1 MTLTYHDVMTAD
13 LSPLL
18 DAAGVWQ
25 KMGERF
31 GVLGTAYE
39 KNVQG
44 ALTGGGWSGLAFDA
58 QQSGARATAYEY
70 GAAKTEALAVAGIL
84 REGHAE
90 LTARQKHVRNLVADA
105 QANDFAVD
113 GAGVVTYV
121 GFDKLSEKERFAT
134 RHDPDY
140 PRLVAQYDQAA
151 RERTADIRTA
161 VQAVDDS
168 DQGVKLA
175 LAAAA
180 TDVSPD
186 GGGIGGFNGNAD
198 ADPLHGG
205 TQDGPGGKTKTDGW
219 HGDGSFTF
227 LGPNAGFSVTPGPKF
242 GKQGSVKAFA
252 DLFHLTAQ
260 GTLTNGHL
268 KLSGIADANLGE
280 RVSANW
286 GFSDKGVKAQ
296 VEASEGL
303 RALTEG
309 RVEYRDVG
317 AYGRASGFA
326 GAEASGNLQ
335 AGKEGFKASAKYF
348 VGAKGGVAGGT
359 EVGGIGVGFN
369 AEGWAGEGGE
379 AKVVFGKDDSDGKW
393 HFGASVGA
401 AELIGGDVGFEF
413 TVDPDKVADAAKD
426 VADVAGKAAHGLGHV
441 ASGAGH
447 ALSSLG
453 HGIGGLF

>member
-31 GVLGTAYE
+31 GVLQTDYR

-44 ALTGGGWSGLAFDA
+44 ALAGGGWTGLAFDA
-58 QQSGARATAYEY
+58 QQAGAQATAYEY
-70 GAAKTEALAVAGIL
+70 GAAQTEALAIANIL
-84 REGHAE
+84 REGHTE
-90 LTARQKHVRNLVADA
+90 LAARQKHVKDLVADA

-113 GAGVVTYV
+113 GSGVVTYV
-121 GFDKLSEKERFAT
+121 GFDKLTDKERFAY

-140 PRLVAQYDQAA
+140 PRLVAEYDQAA
-151 RERTADIRTA
+151 RERTTDIRNA

-175 LAAAA
+175 LVGAA
-180 TDVSPD
+180 TDLSPD
-186 GGGIGGFNGNAD
+186 GSGVGGFNGQAD
-198 ADPLHGG
+198 GDPLHAGG
-205 TQDGPGGKTKTDGW
+205 AGGDGRQTKTDGW
-219 HGDGSFTF
+219 HSDGSFTF
-227 LGPNAGFSVTPGPKF
+227 LGPNAGFSVTGGPKY

-303 RALTEG
+303 RALAEG
-309 RVEYRDVG
+309 RAEYRDVG
-317 AYGRASGFA
+317 VYGRATGFA
-326 GAEASGNLQ
+326 GAEGSGNLQ

-379 AKVVFGKDDSDGKW
+379 AKVVFGKDDTDGKW
-393 HFGASVGA
+393 HFGAEVGA
-401 AELIGGDVGFEF
+401 ADLIGGDLGFEF
-413 TVDPDKVADAAKD
+413 TVDPHKVADAAGD
-426 VADVAGKAAHGLGHV
+426 VADAAGKAAHGIGHA
-441 ASGAGH
+441 ASDAGH
-447 ALSSLG
+447 ALSSVG
-453 HGIGGLF
+453 KGIGSLF